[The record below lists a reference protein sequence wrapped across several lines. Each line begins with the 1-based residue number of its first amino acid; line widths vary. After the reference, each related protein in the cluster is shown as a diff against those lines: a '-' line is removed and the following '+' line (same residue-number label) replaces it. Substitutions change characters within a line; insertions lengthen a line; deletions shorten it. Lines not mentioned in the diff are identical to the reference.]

1 IHIGTIIL
9 VCSPEPGTLSILQ
22 RPHSDAPASRTL
34 PTTACQSHGSI
45 DWPCQIYN
53 ISHFILSTLLY
64 KNSEGHI
71 HCQRVNFCMSSGEC
85 VHTVSKNSTRKQLT
99 DRPFSMCSA
108 TASKRMSKRL
118 LRGVDKS
125 NRILVQ
131 GLILTRKPHPL
142 GGSALVETECL
153 RCVGE
158 ENGRAQM
165 MMKSYASQC
174 LV

>member
-9 VCSPEPGTLSILQ
+9 VSSPEPGTLSILQ

-85 VHTVSKNSTRKQLT
+85 VHTVLASNDITEAPCPSSIYLRKYPNKKFTLSFLHLDIPLFEETLIDVPPLCTSQLPPQRRTLSKPLT
-99 DRPFSMCSA
+99 GYWSVNP
-108 TASKRMSKRL
+108 
-118 LRGVDKS
+118 
-125 NRILVQ
+125 
-131 GLILTRKPHPL
+131 
-142 GGSALVETECL
+142 AL
-153 RCVGE
+153 
-158 ENGRAQM
+158 
-165 MMKSYASQC
+165 K
-174 LV
+174 

>member
-22 RPHSDAPASRTL
+22 AQTRDAPASRTP

-85 VHTVSKNSTRKQLT
+85 VHTVAGYFWEMNQKQFLVGRLPLSCMHFLLPLVTSILSAIYPLLVSRGHIST
-99 DRPFSMCSA
+99 DRW
-108 TASKRMSKRL
+108 
-118 LRGVDKS
+118 
-125 NRILVQ
+125 
-131 GLILTRKPHPL
+131 
-142 GGSALVETECL
+142 
-153 RCVGE
+153 
-158 ENGRAQM
+158 
-165 MMKSYASQC
+165 
-174 LV
+174 

>member
-1 IHIGTIIL
+1 MHIGTIIL

-22 RPHSDAPASRTL
+22 PPHSDAPASRTL

-85 VHTVSKNSTRKQLT
+85 VHTVHGARKSRHTTSKI
-99 DRPFSMCSA
+99 DRP
-108 TASKRMSKRL
+108 
-118 LRGVDKS
+118 
-125 NRILVQ
+125 NRQAMFTEIR
-131 GLILTRKPHPL
+131 TR
-142 GGSALVETECL
+142 
-153 RCVGE
+153 
-158 ENGRAQM
+158 
-165 MMKSYASQC
+165 
-174 LV
+174 

>member
-1 IHIGTIIL
+1 MHIGTIIL

-34 PTTACQSHGSI
+34 PTTVCQSHGSI

-85 VHTVSKNSTRKQLT
+85 VHTVLRKEEEFHE
-99 DRPFSMCSA
+99 D
-108 TASKRMSKRL
+108 L
-118 LRGVDKS
+118 L
-125 NRILVQ
+125 
-131 GLILTRKPHPL
+131 
-142 GGSALVETECL
+142 A
-153 RCVGE
+153 
-158 ENGRAQM
+158 
-165 MMKSYASQC
+165 
-174 LV
+174 

>member
-1 IHIGTIIL
+1 MHIGTIIL

-22 RPHSDAPASRTL
+22 PPHSDAIASRTL

-85 VHTVSKNSTRKQLT
+85 VHTVATNTKKKKSWAREFEPLRLGFLT
-99 DRPFSMCSA
+99 
-108 TASKRMSKRL
+108 
-118 LRGVDKS
+118 V
-125 NRILVQ
+125 
-131 GLILTRKPHPL
+131 
-142 GGSALVETECL
+142 
-153 RCVGE
+153 
-158 ENGRAQM
+158 
-165 MMKSYASQC
+165 
-174 LV
+174 

>member
-85 VHTVSKNSTRKQLT
+85 VHTVHIIGAANAQASMISMLQWSPCRRLWGRLRKQQSRGT
-99 DRPFSMCSA
+99 GVSA
-108 TASKRMSKRL
+108 RASNGSSRST
-118 LRGVDKS
+118 
-125 NRILVQ
+125 Q
-131 GLILTRKPHPL
+131 ELIHT
-142 GGSALVETECL
+142 SE
-153 RCVGE
+153 
-158 ENGRAQM
+158 
-165 MMKSYASQC
+165 
-174 LV
+174 

>member
-85 VHTVSKNSTRKQLT
+85 VHTVPTSLSLSSVPREERKEVGRGERGERERRGQGELDLDNRVQPPNCLFGPT
-99 DRPFSMCSA
+99 CALPPAYRPPCHFPA
-108 TASKRMSKRL
+108 FL
-118 LRGVDKS
+118 YEIF
-125 NRILVQ
+125 NF
-131 GLILTRKPHPL
+131 
-142 GGSALVETECL
+142 
-153 RCVGE
+153 
-158 ENGRAQM
+158 
-165 MMKSYASQC
+165 
-174 LV
+174 